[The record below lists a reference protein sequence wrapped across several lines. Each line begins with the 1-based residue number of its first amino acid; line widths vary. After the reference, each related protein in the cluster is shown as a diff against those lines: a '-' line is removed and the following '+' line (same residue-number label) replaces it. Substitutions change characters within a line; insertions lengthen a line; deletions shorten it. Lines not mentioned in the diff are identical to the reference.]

1 MRKALLSFLAM
12 IFLVSFGFSQTG
24 QVGTIQGTVVDEAK
38 MPLPGVT
45 VTISSP
51 ALIVPQ
57 MSRVT
62 STNGTF
68 RFPSL
73 PPGEYEVKF
82 ELQGF
87 KTVIRKGIIVTA
99 GATTTLD
106 ITMPMATLE
115 EEVIVE
121 GVSPTIDRVK
131 TTKTVVIDH
140 TFIASIPAVRTLGN
154 YFNMTPGV
162 TSDTAHGSSV
172 RDNTYNIDGVNT
184 ADPVVGTEALFFSVD
199 TVEEI
204 GVETGGLSAE
214 YGQVQG
220 AVINVVSKSG
230 GNEFHGA
237 ASMYYRGEGF
247 QSNNTR
253 GTPLAGQKS
262 GFKYEMEPGINFGGP
277 IIKDKLWFFLNASF
291 WKQEAIVSG
300 YPYDRPG
307 DEIGVDQMRPY
318 PYVKLTFQPNQDNKL
333 VLTYRYS
340 DIIRHHRGASRYMLE
355 ETTWEQKTATHVM
368 SLDYTRFF
376 GSNFFMDIKGFAYL
390 SQFDLLAKNE
400 KPMFWDSLT
409 GRYSGSYGYD
419 DLNPRD
425 RYSAQVKGTLFLD
438 NLMGSH
444 EIKGGVEYMEG
455 VGGRE
460 MVWRDDPRNPYD
472 YYDLYFIGT
481 YYFGGEPYLYGEWY
495 APYNVKEKSRNLG
508 VFFQDTWTPSRR
520 LTFNLGLRY
529 EMMKGVIPPQMQ
541 DEGEQTLP
549 LPEPYNL
556 TFNRAVTETITTY
569 TWHTFSPRLG
579 LVFDLTGDGK
589 TTFKASFSRYY
600 LANLTQWISR
610 GNPNGFVSFGGWLTY
625 NEETGKFNPLTVND
639 LDYFSAAGPEYVPK
653 YGYKDHKFKTP
664 YTDEFVVG
672 IEREIVRDTSF
683 GVRYIRKWSRNNIE
697 DANATY
703 LDLDRLF
710 SQGELDEACWLYYV
724 PVTVT
729 DPYDGSTQTFYNR
742 TQLIPVE
749 EWYMINPPD
758 ANRDYDGVEV
768 TVNKRYSHGWQMQ
781 ASYVYQKSRGM
792 IATDF
797 NSTWSGSSLYDQPNA
812 HINIFGR
819 FPDERTHQIK
829 LQGMVQLPWGVTLGG
844 YARFLSGNRYT
855 RGIRSQDLGVSLGQG
870 PTTIYAEQR
879 GSRRLP
885 EVSILDLRLEKKFRI
900 SRTSLGVFVDLF
912 NVFNDNKAT
921 SVYTISSNPGIKFET
936 MQSIMDPRIL
946 RIGARFE
953 W

>member
-12 IFLVSFGFSQTG
+12 IFLVSVGFSQTG
-24 QVGTIQGTVVDEAK
+24 QVGTIQGTVVDETN

-51 ALIVPQ
+51 AMVVPQ
-57 MSRVT
+57 MYRVT
-62 STNGTF
+62 STSGSF

-87 KTVIRKGIIVTA
+87 KTVIRRGIVVTA

-106 ITMPMATLE
+106 ITMTMATLE
-115 EEVIVE
+115 EEIVVE
-121 GVSPTIDRVK
+121 GVSPVIDRVK
-131 TTKTVVIDH
+131 TTKTAVIDD

-162 TSDTAHGSSV
+162 TGDTAHGGSV

-237 ASMYYRGEGF
+237 ATMYYRGEGF

-318 PYVKLTFQPNQDNKL
+318 PYLKLTYQPNQDNKL

-355 ETTWEQKTATHVM
+355 ETTWEQKTATHVV

-376 GSNFFMDIKGFAYL
+376 GSNFFMDVKGFAYL
-390 SQFDLLAKNE
+390 SQFDLLAKNDS
-400 KPMFWDSLT
+400 PRFWEYTTS
-409 GRYSGSYGYD
+409 RSSGSYGYD

-438 NLMGSH
+438 NLMGNH

-455 VGGRE
+455 VGGRD
-460 MVWRDDPRNPYD
+460 MVWRDAPGNPFSEEGYS
-472 YYDLYFIGT
+472 LYWIETEDGV
-481 YYFGGEPYLYGEWY
+481 PYWGDWY

-508 VFFQDTWTPSRR
+508 VFIQDAWAPSRR

-529 EMMKGVIPPQMQ
+529 EMMKGIIPPQMQ

-569 TWHTFSPRLG
+569 TWHTLSPRLG

-589 TTFKASFSRYY
+589 TTFKTSFSRYY

-610 GNPNGFVSFGGWLTY
+610 GNPNGFVYFGGFISY
-625 NEETGKFNPLTVND
+625 DEETEMYN
-639 LDYFSAAGPEYVPK
+639 LDTLAYLGLAGPEYVPR
-653 YGYKDHKFKTP
+653 YGYEDYKFKAP
-664 YTDEFVVG
+664 YTDEFVIG
-672 IEREIVRDTSF
+672 IEREIARDTSF

-697 DANATY
+697 DADADY
-703 LDLDRLF
+703 LNLDKLL
-710 SQGELDEACWLYYV
+710 STGEYEWYNYE

-729 DPYDGSTQTFYNR
+729 DPYDGSEQIFYNR
-742 TQLIPVE
+742 TELSPGD
-749 EWYMINPPD
+749 WYMINPPD

-797 NSTWSGSSLYDQPNA
+797 GSTWSGSTLYDHPNA
-812 HINIFGR
+812 HINIIGR

-855 RGIRSQDLGVSLGQG
+855 RQIRSQDLGVSLGQG

-879 GSRRLP
+879 GSRLLP